1 MRRILTTV
9 LPLCLSLLLCA
20 CIVAPQEEETETIE
34 PYDPAAEPEKFEGER
49 LPLPDYEK
57 EGGWVRVSMAEQVL
71 PGNPDWIVFGSLR
84 YEEGFAVSRADAPEF
99 EVIRNYCLGSGE
111 NYLFDFDLFTDVAYR
126 GDLSKTDD
134 GFYVGL
140 HLPAMTSVPAT
151 ADGVWLKF
159 YRNKIAVQGDSL
171 GDFTVFSL
179 PYGVGGVF
187 RRVFIEDL
195 QETGIINI
203 YVSDNED
210 TRVLALTLR
219 FFLDEAD
226 RTVLRAS
233 SFADGFSSETNIRKG
248 IHLYG
253 GGYTKLY
260 NNGNA
265 EVKLRDIA
273 FRAM

>member
-1 MRRILTTV
+1 MKRILTAI
-9 LPLCLSLLLCA
+9 LLLCLSFLLCA
-20 CIVAPQEEETETIE
+20 CIIAPPRAEETETTE
-34 PYDPAAEPEKFEGER
+34 PYDPSAEPENFKGKR
-49 LPLPDYEK
+49 LPWPDYGK
-57 EGGWVRVSMAEQVL
+57 GWARLSMAEQVL
-71 PGNPDWIVFGSLR
+71 PGDPDWIVFGSLR
-84 YEEGFAVSRADAPEF
+84 YEEGFAVSRQDAPEF
-99 EVIRNYCLGSGE
+99 EVIRDYCLGSGE

-140 HLPAMTSVPAT
+140 HLPAMTSIPVT

-159 YRNKIAVQGDSL
+159 YRDKIAVQGASFD
-171 GDFTVFSL
+171 DFTVFSL

-195 QETGIINI
+195 QETGVINI
-203 YVSDNED
+203 YVSDNEG

-219 FFLDEAD
+219 FFLDGED

-233 SFADGFSSETNIRKG
+233 SFADGFSSETSIRKG
-248 IHLYG
+248 THLYG

-260 NNGNA
+260 NNGDA
-265 EVKLRDIA
+265 EVRLRDLA
-273 FRAM
+273 FRGM